1 MGIYTCGPT
10 VYGYAHLGN
19 FRAYL
24 FADSLRRMLEYL
36 GLATKHVMN
45 ITDVGHLTGDVD
57 EGEDKVELAARAEGK
72 TAWEIASFYTDAFL
86 EDSARLNITKPHV
99 IAKATAH
106 IPEQIVLVKTLE
118 EKGYAYRAD
127 DGVYFDTSKFTS
139 YGPLTGQSLEEL
151 QAGARVEENPSKR
164 HPFDFALWKFSKP
177 GEQRQMEWESP
188 WGVGYPGWHIECSA
202 MSTKYLGQPFDIHT
216 GGIDH
221 VFPHHTNEIAQSEAA
236 TGEPLAK
243 LWLHNE
249 FMTVDGQKMSKSLG
263 NTYTLQDLV
272 DRGHDPLAF
281 RYFALGTHY
290 RKPLNFTW
298 EAIKQADQGLAN
310 LRAAVRELEPGD
322 GGVVG
327 EALEAEFRRRI
338 ADDIGAPQALALLW
352 ETLRSDRSDAEKAA
366 AVRQWDQFFGLGL
379 ADELGKTI
387 EVPAE
392 VEHLV
397 SEREAARSAQDFA
410 RSDALRREIANL
422 GYTVDDTPQGPKIR
436 PLEHPTEI

>member
-106 IPEQIVLVKTLE
+106 IPEQIALVKTLE

-127 DGVYFDTSKFTS
+127 DGVYFDTSKFAS

-322 GGVVG
+322 GGAVS
-327 EALEAEFRRRI
+327 EELEAEFRRRI
-338 ADDIGAPQALALLW
+338 VDDIGAPQALALLW

-379 ADELGKTI
+379 AEELGKTI

-410 RSDALRREIANL
+410 RSDALRREITNL
-422 GYTVDDTPQGPKIR
+422 GYTVDDTPQGPRIR